1 MGAPGFALGANLA
14 NEATQRA
21 FQRNEEQ
28 RIAARNDYVD
38 LQKNVLNNPNL
49 DPNDPALNDI
59 KDPTA
64 KQAEIDRR
72 VGERQKATN
81 NIAGA
86 FQPQEHGSLF
96 KVLSGLIHGAP
107 APPNT
112 ATAIASQP
120 VSTAAPTAPETNGP
134 QLPDGSAAPV
144 VKDALGIPISDPTV
158 AAAHQQ
164 PMHPM
169 AKGHAVIDRI
179 QEGLDAL
186 GNHLKGAAAGFN
198 PPQHVN
204 DVSNLAAGYQSPII
218 TSRQTAELAAQHA
231 QELAQTKGELNIEGR
246 RVTAGGSSAQAR
258 YIRAVAQEK
267 GKEPGDL
274 TPEEMQ
280 QAIEEYGQA
289 NRRPQTIVNPTDGIV
304 SIITRDTDG
313 TPVAAPMRDRD
324 GQLFGGFKPNTV
336 TIRNGVYH
344 FIGADNQV
352 HEVPVTTTST
362 KIFGPHYVG
371 EDKPLQV
378 PKADPDAQA
387 TPISAAPAAPPPP
400 SGKGLQRRGAAI
412 KAPPT
417 VAPTAASTA
426 PTYPGKTLGPS
437 KLNAADRGVLESDQ
451 QLTDSVGNVLPILE
465 KLKDRNSIMDRAKME
480 LAWQQY
486 QHGIEP
492 SDPQLGEVIR
502 NVALLQI
509 QGAAPWTRIGRSK
522 YTFDVIQKHL
532 PAPTDTPKLLYDKVK
547 WLKDNVIPSS
557 INATMS
563 PAGVGPTSKNAPKP
577 PGSTQSLADRLNEA
591 LGAAKPNVK

>member
-1 MGAPGFALGANLA
+1 MGSFDQGWALGAQKAQRQAQFAEA
-14 NEATQRA
+14 N
-21 FQRNEEQ
+21 
-28 RIAARNDYVD
+28 RIAGRNS
-38 LQKNVLNNPNL
+38 QAAIIENALNNP
-49 DPNDPALNDI
+49 DTSPTDRAALLQQHS
-59 KDPTA
+59 A
-64 KQAEIDRR
+64 L
-72 VGERQKATN
+72 
-81 NIAGA
+81 
-86 FQPQEHGSLF
+86 FQPHEAPDLF
-96 KVLSGLIHGAP
+96 KRLSGLIHGQQP
-107 APPNT
+107 AAA
-112 ATAIASQP
+112 ATQP
-120 VSTAAPTAPETNGP
+120 TSSAAPTGPAETNGP
-134 QLPDGSAAPV
+134 QLPDGSASPPAPV
-144 VKDALGIPISDPTV
+144 VNDALGIPISDPAV

-169 AKGHAVIDRI
+169 ATNHPILDRFR
-179 QEGLDAL
+179 EGLDAL
-186 GNHLKGAAAGFN
+186 GNHLKGFVQPTAPN
-198 PPQHVN
+198 PQTAQANN
-204 DVSNLAAGYQSPII
+204 DVLARSYASPI
-218 TSRQTAELAAQHA
+218 SVQRQTAELAAQHA

-289 NRRPQTIVNPTDGIV
+289 NRRPQTIVDPTNGVVNIV
-304 SIITRDTDG
+304 TRDADG
-313 TPVAAPMRDRD
+313 AAVAAPMRDRD

-362 KIFGPHYVG
+362 KIFGPHFVG

-378 PKADPDAQA
+378 PKPDPEAQA
-387 TPISAAPAAPPPP
+387 TPISTAPTSATPPPP
-400 SGKGLQRRGAAI
+400 SGKGLQRRGAAV

-417 VAPTAASTA
+417 VAPTA
-426 PTYPGKTLGPS
+426 PQYPGKTLGPS

-451 QLTDSVGNVLPILE
+451 QLTDSVNTVLPTLE
-465 KLKDRNSIMDRAKME
+465 KIKDRNSLADRAKME
-480 LAWQQY
+480 IAWQQY
-486 QHGIEP
+486 KHGMEP
-492 SDPQLGEVIR
+492 SDPQLGEIIR

-557 INATMS
+557 VNATIS
-563 PAGVGPTSKNAPKP
+563 PAGVGPTSKNAPKSP
-577 PGSTQSLADRLNEA
+577 STGQSLADRLNEA
-591 LGAAKPNVK
+591 LGAAK